1 MLRLKNIHIFSKH
14 YYMFVYLKHYS
25 HDHFGNMINVFLSIC
40 PFTLNDNGLV
50 ALYQFYLFTQTQ

>member
-1 MLRLKNIHIFSKH
+1 MLRLKYIHILSIQ

-25 HDHFGNMINVFLSIC
+25 HDHFGNMTNVIYS
-40 PFTLNDNGLV
+40 DNGLV